1 MSIIIFCS
9 SCILADSEC
18 CNAALYEPANH
29 ITLFSVAL
37 AAETQCLFCSLFPIK
52 RELRI
57 HILTGFILSPLLC
70 CKLTTYNIAV
80 SSMQVAT
87 LWHCVI
93 ITTIFTISSNIFNY
107 NQFLQ
112 DKLLVNSGIEYSNN
126 SYSIQETILG
136 RQYRQPYDLSGSVL
150 GLQPSGILF

>member
-1 MSIIIFCS
+1 
-9 SCILADSEC
+9 
-18 CNAALYEPANH
+18 
-29 ITLFSVAL
+29 
-37 AAETQCLFCSLFPIK
+37 
-52 RELRI
+52 
-57 HILTGFILSPLLC
+57 
-70 CKLTTYNIAV
+70 
-80 SSMQVAT
+80 MQVAT

-136 RQYRQPYDLSGSVL
+136 RQYRQPYNLSGSVL
-150 GLQPSGILF
+150 GLQPSGKLF